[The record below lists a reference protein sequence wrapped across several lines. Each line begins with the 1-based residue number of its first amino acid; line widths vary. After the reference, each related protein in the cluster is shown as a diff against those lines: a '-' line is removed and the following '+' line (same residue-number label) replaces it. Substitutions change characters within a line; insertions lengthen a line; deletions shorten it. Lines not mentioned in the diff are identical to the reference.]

1 MVCRRQPEKGGGRT
15 KFNSSRRRRHRHDL
29 AVPREKEKLL
39 AIPPPA
45 RAVTTVAR
53 DAAPVSDEL
62 RRIASLKALYVDF
75 GAAGIVGGKRQQFA
89 AGRQGSIRAIEGCL

>member
-15 KFNSSRRRRHRHDL
+15 KFHPVRWRRHRHDL
-29 AVPREKEKLL
+29 AVRREKEKLL

-53 DAAPVSDEL
+53 DAAPVSGEL
-62 RRIASLKALYVDF
+62 RRIVSLKALHVDF
-75 GAAGIVGGKRQQFA
+75 GAAGIVGGKGQQFP